1 MGDEELLNK
10 LNGDGID
17 SDLSQE
23 PPQ

>member
-10 LNGDGID
+10 LNGDGVD